1 MADRL
6 PAIALLFEDVELSAH
21 LRDALH
27 ELGAKIVY
35 EGSLAAFSRE
45 ELLASSADIVLVN
58 LDDDADAQLDRLY
71 AAIDGDY
78 PRLMFNDA
86 AVTRELSGWDRA
98 RWARHLAAK
107 LLVEGD
113 VDPPRPQDARAIEPP
128 AAAQAEQGP
137 ALTLDE
143 EIADGSLH
151 FDTPT
156 LSVEQDVAVELEPEA
171 SSVHVAESAL
181 AVEEFSLDAPFPDGQ
196 LLEEPAL
203 DAPALDAAVLDEP
216 VFDETTHDELVLD
229 EVVVDTF
236 VPISSLAVEAPTID
250 ELRGEQETDP
260 DTLAAELEALLAGD
274 EVGPA
279 SLDRDFSDS
288 LSGDYVA
295 KPVDFGLNDGLD
307 MVGGSSGAVAPDA
320 GIAAVVA
327 AADVEPVVATQPV
340 RVFDLSALELVS
352 MDEQAP
358 AATTVVA
365 EKSALIIEER
375 RTEPS
380 SPTPPEWDLVEHQDE
395 PAVAAEK
402 APAKAFGIETLSAA
416 EFLAPMTDSA
426 AESPVRPGLSLELVS
441 IEEAIAPRTDG
452 EFASEMFLH
461 TSGSGIRRLI
471 VLGASHDSEPS
482 VRRFM
487 ASLPARLPAVVLLAH
502 HLEGQ
507 SAESL
512 AQSLGENCKLK
523 VKVATDGT
531 FASQGEVLLVPLGKH
546 VLLRRDGQVSLQSDP
561 DRYASRGPSIDAAFT
576 MAAGAFGTDVLAIVF
591 AGHATDAVAGAQ
603 AVNDRGGR
611 IWVEESGESSATQMV
626 AGIREERIP
635 VIAGDVNALSA
646 RLIEEFP

>member
-58 LDDDADAQLDRLY
+58 LDDDADEQLDRLY

-107 LLVEGD
+107 LLVQGD

-128 AAAQAEQGP
+128 VVALAEQGP
-137 ALTLDE
+137 SLTLDE

-151 FDTPT
+151 FETPT
-156 LSVEQDVAVELEPEA
+156 LPVEQDVAVEFEPETG
-171 SSVHVAESAL
+171 SEHVDESAL
-181 AVEEFSLDAPFPDGQ
+181 AIEAFSF
-196 LLEEPAL
+196 
-203 DAPALDAAVLDEP
+203 DEP
-216 VFDETTHDELVLD
+216 LFDEPVLD

-274 EVGPA
+274 EAGPA

-288 LSGDYVA
+288 LSSDYVA

-307 MVGGSSGAVAPDA
+307 MVGGFNSAATPEIEVMAGAAE
-320 GIAAVVA
+320 AVVA
-327 AADVEPVVATQPV
+327 EAEVEPVAAAQPA

-358 AATTVVA
+358 AAIPAVA
-365 EKSALIIEER
+365 ERSSLVIEER
-375 RTEPS
+375 HTEPS

-402 APAKAFGIETLSAA
+402 APPKAFGIETLSAA
-416 EFLAPMTDSA
+416 EFLAPTTDSA
-426 AESPVRPGLSLELVS
+426 EESPVKPGLSLELVS

-461 TSGSGIRRLI
+461 TTGSGIRRLI

-487 ASLPARLPAVVLLAH
+487 ASLPARLPAVVLLAQ

-523 VKVATDGT
+523 VKVATNGT
-531 FASQGEVLLVPLGKH
+531 YASQGEVLLVPLGQH

-611 IWVEESGESSATQMV
+611 IWVEESGERTATQMV